1 MKPHEMTLSGLLL
14 RMAELQDEL
23 AGLRERL
30 GDFAAQ
36 LGGCVALMEELHD
49 AAAAPSATA
58 HGLAVPSPAE
68 PCLPFDELDEL
79 FKETKTE
86 TKEENS
92 PSIPPSKE
100 ERKDKKKENNNNNN
114 NKSRAKRNAF
124 RVPTEQ
130 EVADYVREK
139 QYHFDAGHFF
149 DYYAV
154 RDWSVGNVR
163 MKDWRAACRMW
174 ERNERK
180 YAERKEKQA
189 QLRNPNHQ
197 QPKNDNTYESDSQP
211 VQPAGTHYP
220 GRAERARLDA
230 AAEERRLYAE
240 TLHAITLATQDCS

>member
-58 HGLAVPSPAE
+58 HGLAVPSPTE

-114 NKSRAKRNAF
+114 K
-124 RVPTEQ
+124 
-130 EVADYVREK
+130 
-139 QYHFDAGHFF
+139 
-149 DYYAV
+149 
-154 RDWSVGNVR
+154 
-163 MKDWRAACRMW
+163 
-174 ERNERK
+174 
-180 YAERKEKQA
+180 
-189 QLRNPNHQ
+189 
-197 QPKNDNTYESDSQP
+197 
-211 VQPAGTHYP
+211 
-220 GRAERARLDA
+220 RARSVLFRLSKLCFVCSCYKTKGVERPIFYIFNDSFLFSYGIIAIFA
-230 AAEERRLYAE
+230 A
-240 TLHAITLATQDCS
+240 